1 MPGSLQD
8 STAQEF
14 LHWTSHNGMRM
25 NHHFFKISL
34 LKVVLDF
41 HFLFNYYFISRLS
54 PPPASLW

>member
-25 NHHFFKISL
+25 NHPFFKISL
-34 LKVVLDF
+34 VKFLDF
-41 HFLFNYYFISRLS
+41 HFLFNYYFISHLS